1 MCFPKLKC
9 CGVDS
14 YKDWANVTL
23 ADGGE
28 VPASCCMEQQN
39 VEQCEKSPDQFL
51 DGMDGCFTL
60 LKDTLEKN
68 KSSIGIGTA
77 SIVVFMVIYI
87 LICLENG
94 LNVINILSEFTP
106 LNHSFFFI
114 FSLQI
119 FSQFSCTLLVYKT
132 EETIRLSPE

>member
-39 VEQCEKSPDQFL
+39 VEQCEKFPDKYL

-60 LKDTLEKN
+60 LKNYLR
-68 KSSIGIGTA
+68 
-77 SIVVFMVIYI
+77 YP
-87 LICLENG
+87 G
-94 LNVINILSEFTP
+94 LS
-106 LNHSFFFI
+106 
-114 FSLQI
+114 
-119 FSQFSCTLLVYKT
+119 
-132 EETIRLSPE
+132 